1 MVSSTSDDLGIVYYW
16 IAHII
21 LNQWVYHV
29 YHQVIQDG
37 SRKYSIEIDDL
48 PIFMMVVF
56 H

>member
-1 MVSSTSDDLGIVYYW
+1 MVSSTSDDLGIVDYW

-29 YHQVIQDG
+29 YPQVIQDG

-48 PIFMMVVF
+48 PIFMMAVF